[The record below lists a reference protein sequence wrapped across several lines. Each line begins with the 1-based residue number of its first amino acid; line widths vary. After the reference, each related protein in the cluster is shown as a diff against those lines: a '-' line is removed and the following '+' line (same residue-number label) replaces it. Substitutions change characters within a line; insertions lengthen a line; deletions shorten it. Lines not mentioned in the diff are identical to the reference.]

1 VGPNTVVPVT
11 ASTEITRPSAE
22 TERGP
27 VVASAGR
34 WGMVARRGCQYLL
47 DWALAVGAGFLA
59 GLLAGLVVIP
69 LLQWGIVAPKAILL
83 APVITFCAITFV
95 AELLIHVWVPLR
107 RGGVTPGMLVMG
119 LRVETVRGGAPGV
132 RDYLVRWFLFTVDGL
147 LLGLVAV
154 VSIAVT
160 RRHQRIGDLIARTV
174 VVRVS

>member
-1 VGPNTVVPVT
+1 MTT
-11 ASTEITRPSAE
+11 STETTRPTTEIDAE
-22 TERGP
+22 AAPAVG
-27 VVASAGR
+27 SSGR
-34 WGMVARRGCQYLL
+34 WGMVARRVCQYLL
-47 DWALAVGAGFLA
+47 DWALAVGAGFLT
-59 GLLAGLVVIP
+59 GLLVGLAVIP
-69 LLQWGIVAPKAILL
+69 LMTWGMVAPKAILW
-83 APVITFCAITFV
+83 APTITFCAITFV

-119 LRVETVRGGAPGV
+119 LRVETARGGEPGV

-154 VSIAVT
+154 VSMAVT